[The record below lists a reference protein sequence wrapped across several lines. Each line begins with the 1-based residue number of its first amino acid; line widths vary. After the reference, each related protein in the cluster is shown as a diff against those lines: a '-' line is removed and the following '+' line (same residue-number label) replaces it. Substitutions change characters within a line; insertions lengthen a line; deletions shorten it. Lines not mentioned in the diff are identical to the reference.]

1 MLKNIVIRV
10 INQLKNYEVFR
21 NIFNNVHNNPDNEYS
36 KKDRTY
42 ILNILKQI
50 SEEDYATA
58 EVSLRSLSLAFSD
71 LADELGYDDD
81 TFIQY
86 FSIDEKAM
94 MNDLRIKTTDFA
106 SALSNEGEILINGEY
121 IAVSE
126 KLYLRIQEL
135 FPGIF
140 R

>member
-1 MLKNIVIRV
+1 MLPAIKNV
-10 INQLKNYEVFR
+10 KFD
-21 NIFNNVHNNPDNEYS
+21 NIEYMLFDTNDLIS
-36 KKDRTY
+36 RCLCQNGDWDKH